1 MRKEMNFRDAGGMKT
16 KDGKHIK
23 KGVIF
28 RCGSIGKMSKEELME
43 MKESGI
49 RYILDLR
56 NTHEVK
62 HHPDPAIEGMEQ
74 LPYSHC
80 GTKEGKKVNFG
91 FSGTKHTSA
100 ECLKHLTQ
108 VEDYYRKM
116 PYHNEMVK
124 VLFDA
129 LLEKKVPVVIHCASG
144 KDRTGICCM
153 LVQKTLGAKNEDI
166 LEDYLKSN
174 MAYQEA
180 FEEETERRKEEIEQ
194 VPETLPVIQMSKGVR
209 KEIMES
215 VLQELEQRYPDME
228 TYLQEE
234 YGYTQ
239 EQIAKIQ
246 NWYVEK

>member
-1 MRKEMNFRDAGGMKT
+1 M
-16 KDGKHIK
+16 
-23 KGVIF
+23 
-28 RCGSIGKMSKEELME
+28 
-43 MKESGI
+43 
-49 RYILDLR
+49 
-56 NTHEVK
+56 
-62 HHPDPAIEGMEQ
+62 
-74 LPYSHC
+74 
-80 GTKEGKKVNFG
+80 
-91 FSGTKHTSA
+91 TKHTST

-174 MAYQEA
+174 IAYQET
-180 FEEETERRKEEIEQ
+180 FEEETKKRKAEIEQ

>member
-1 MRKEMNFRDAGGMKT
+1 MRKEMNFRDVGGMKI
-16 KDGKHIK
+16 KDGRHIK
-23 KGVIF
+23 TGVFF
-28 RCGSIGKMSKEELME
+28 RCGSISKMSEEELME
-43 MKESGI
+43 MKEFGI

-62 HHPDPAIEGMEQ
+62 HHPDPDIEGMEQ

-91 FSGTKHTSA
+91 FSATKHTSS
-100 ECLKHLTQ
+100 ECLKHLAQ
-108 VEDYYRKM
+108 VNDYYCKM

-153 LVQKTLGAKNEDI
+153 LVQKTLGAADKDI
-166 LEDYLKSN
+166 LDDYLQSN
-174 MAYQEA
+174 IAYQEA
-180 FEEETERRKEEIEQ
+180 FEEETEKRKEEIEQ
-194 VPETLPVIQMSKGVR
+194 IPEILPVIQMSKGVQ

-228 TYLQEE
+228 TYLHEE
-234 YGYTQ
+234 YGYTR
-239 EQIAKIQ
+239 EEIAKIQ